1 MRLLLSYSLT
11 TTLIPTFG
19 YIKWGPYVVFT
30 DSVLD
35 ITFGQYVRQ
44 GMGKK
49 KIPPKTWD
57 EFVVAIFCS
66 EISPM
71 VSCP

>member
-11 TTLIPTFG
+11 TTLILIFG

-35 ITFGQYVRQ
+35 ITFGQYARQ

-49 KIPPKTWD
+49 NSTKN
-57 EFVVAIFCS
+57 VG
-66 EISPM
+66 
-71 VSCP
+71 